1 MPNEVADEIL
11 HRALAELVDAGLDPL
26 AAASVMAET
35 ALREM
40 PHVACCGPCL
50 AAALRAV
57 GEQLDAQTDE
67 LLEAV
72 AAEAQPVEEKASE
85 ARTPF
90 RQSVSVH

>member
-1 MPNEVADEIL
+1 MSNEVAEAIL
-11 HRALAELVDAGLDPL
+11 HRAFDELIDAGLDPL
-26 AAASVMAET
+26 AAVSVMART

-40 PHVACCGPCL
+40 PRVACCGPCL

-72 AAEAQPVEEKASE
+72 AADAQPVEV
-85 ARTPF
+85 R
-90 RQSVSVH
+90 VH